1 MVFWVV
7 ARVFWM
13 VTGGKTDICVV
24 LVHCIYLPAPAAAR
38 PDSAG
43 TDRVYRN
50 PRRRSPPAHITTPL
64 PIMQHSNS
72 HANEP
77 SQQLPGQQQ
86 WTPLPAPSANA
97 ADLET
102 FL

>member
-1 MVFWVV
+1 M
-7 ARVFWM
+7 
-13 VTGGKTDICVV
+13 T
-24 LVHCIYLPAPAAAR
+24 IYPPAPAAAR

-43 TDRVYRN
+43 TDRAYRS

-64 PIMQHSNS
+64 PIMQHRSS
-72 HANEP
+72 HDTYANEP

-97 ADLET
+97 ADL
-102 FL
+102 